1 MNDNKLS
8 PDQIIS
14 GTESGYIFDLPEIKK
29 PLMLWQKIWPNKQ
42 EALLLERELHP
53 HVVNNLIKVLC
64 NTRFYWQ
71 LTIDQVR
78 ELYMYTNTD
87 YLKATPSDLMHG
99 ENFFERGY

>member
-1 MNDNKLS
+1 MNTNKLS

-29 PLMLWQKIWPNKQ
+29 PLMLWQKIWPNKH
-42 EALLLERELHP
+42 EALLLEREHHP
-53 HVVNNLIKVLC
+53 HVVNKIIEVLS
-64 NTRFYWQ
+64 NTQFYWQ

-78 ELYMYTNTD
+78 QLYTFTNTD
-87 YLKATPSDLMHG
+87 YSKADPMDLIHG